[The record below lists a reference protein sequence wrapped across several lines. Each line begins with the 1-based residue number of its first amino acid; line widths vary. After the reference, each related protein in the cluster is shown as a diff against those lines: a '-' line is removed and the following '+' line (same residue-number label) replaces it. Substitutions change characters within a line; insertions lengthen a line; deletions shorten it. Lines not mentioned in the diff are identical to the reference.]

1 MVKRLAQK
9 HHGIACEENYHDSLL
24 AGLRKDEFP
33 CLTYTRDLQ
42 DWRDF
47 IRRSPEEYEAWID
60 GCTRGCTMFE
70 LQILEIADRD
80 HVVIL
85 LADPEVSVNRF
96 FDRPDEV
103 PRRAVT
109 MGMISI
115 MQAKKILLVA
125 NGPAKKE
132 ILTRAFEGPIT
143 PQIPASILQLHPD
156 VVLVGDAAAL
166 SGLGEAAMPL

>member
-60 GCTRGCTMFE
+60 GCTRGCTIFE

-96 FDRPDEV
+96 FDRPDREKQFPYQLLLSEDGPEGAMENFRACRKRV
-103 PRRAVT
+103 NSPERYAAFLHSGFPVLLRDDRRKVEET
-109 MGMISI
+109 LSI
-115 MQAKKILLVA
+115 VEKSFKLC
-125 NGPAKKE
+125 E
-132 ILTRAFEGPIT
+132 
-143 PQIPASILQLHPD
+143 
-156 VVLVGDAAAL
+156 
-166 SGLGEAAMPL
+166 